1 MPSHQLGGGVLFF
14 KSYDALAV
22 KRAQGRKGR
31 VIGVDAEGVIE
42 RLKKRPD
49 GILDDFE
56 ITDHFIGVEIC
67 GFEYEFDAAGVTVR
81 KAAGVRVFGQHVTVL
96 DVDGFADAVGHES
109 QVPRVWPKRWT
120 WTRGQ
125 KR

>member
-1 MPSHQLGGGVLFF
+1 M
-14 KSYDALAV
+14 
-22 KRAQGRKGR
+22 
-31 VIGVDAEGVIE
+31 IE

-109 QVPRVWPKRWT
+109 QVPRVWP
-120 WTRGQ
+120 
-125 KR
+125 